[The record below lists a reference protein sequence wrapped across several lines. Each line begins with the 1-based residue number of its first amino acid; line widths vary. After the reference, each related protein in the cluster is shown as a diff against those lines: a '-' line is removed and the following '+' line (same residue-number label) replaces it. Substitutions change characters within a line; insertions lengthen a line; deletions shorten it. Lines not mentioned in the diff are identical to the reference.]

1 MLHTESLPTH
11 QGIYTPLSQAMTDS
25 ESDEEIEIHN
35 TNKHQRKRRQQE
47 QQHTQQQHT
56 LQQQQQLQLQLQQQQ
71 EQQQSS
77 RSRIPPNTLALKSPH
92 TRPTATR
99 IVGGSQ
105 LKQQQPKSNSNNTN
119 NTSNNS
125 YTTNMQNTFRSV
137 MLSDLGSGGGAG
149 GGSAGGVEFSN
160 FSNGGEY
167 DMNTADNVAIL
178 GSGLQD
184 ADGAGG
190 KRRPPMSPKRRCCFI
205 ASLLLCLFAV
215 IGFVWLI
222 PCGNP
227 DGTGAC
233 PAPVDRVKTHNWL
246 NNYTKIELRG
256 EINVVAGVR
265 AWENNLV
272 FLYRGDV
279 FFPEFRPTNLK
290 RNGIISLIG
299 NTGAVAWYD
308 ETVDEPVAIDC
319 TLLDVDGNGKPDCL
333 VIDEYGELGVINSA
347 SGQWH
352 WRFVEHSP
360 TKLDA
365 YDFPLILP
373 DIDDDGVLDIL
384 LISSISLEQRTKTY
398 IQQQELPGTDAAQEV
413 EARNVLRLL
422 SGRDGRPIGDG
433 FRVHDCQQLGKLQL
447 EASAAGKSSTASAAA
462 LSVNFSCLRN
472 NTEQQRSKSLAE
484 LYALIT
490 NKSIV
495 GQRLLPASKI
505 SQHRRHGQRAKDAEP
520 QRNVYSLS
528 GRELIIENR
537 GKCPDCN
544 VTVVLTESRH
554 NGHRMTLRNF
564 TNSGMY
570 GMVPAQWHFKNTK
583 PNMSGFLVKF
593 WKYHKMATNGRHS
606 KPAAQAKESQQ
617 QRNLNSVDKS
627 SNYTNSTSSSGGSS
641 SSSKNLNASK
651 DKEKSKDKSYQ
662 AKAAQQQQQQ
672 KKQQQQ
678 PQQQQRLKR
687 ETFLNEE
694 DVEEVQEEEEDPSLS
709 HQFPAD
715 HEEFDN
721 FEHLLPIQKREAYTM
736 PAKNQSKSNNKQS
749 SSPMKNYKM
758 QMITETVILVLF
770 IGADTR
776 IENTS
781 QSNIV
786 QFCRNVDR
794 NELPVCQPDLT
805 NQENSMLIADLDQD
819 GSQEL
824 VSYMSTFVVGEP
836 DPERDWKLV
845 SYVRLLRLQSELPA
859 FYEQP
864 DQRN

>member
-1 MLHTESLPTH
+1 MLHTEALPTH

-35 TNKHQRKRRQQE
+35 ASKHR
-47 QQHTQQQHT
+47 QQQHLQ
-56 LQQQQQLQLQLQQQQ
+56 LQQQQQLQIQKQQQQ
-71 EQQQSS
+71 LQRN

-99 IVGGSQ
+99 IV
-105 LKQQQPKSNSNNTN
+105 KQQQQQQPQLKFKSEHSSNINNS
-119 NTSNNS
+119 SS

-137 MLSDLGSGGGAG
+137 MLSDLGSTTAG
-149 GGSAGGVEFSN
+149 NVGVEFSN
-160 FSNGGEY
+160 FNGEY
-167 DMNTADNVAIL
+167 DVNADNVAIL
-178 GSGLQD
+178 GNHTED
-184 ADGAGG
+184 A
-190 KRRPPMSPKRRCCFI
+190 KRLPMSTKRRCCFI

-215 IGFVWLI
+215 VGFVWLI
-222 PCGNP
+222 PCGNA

-256 EINVVAGVR
+256 GVNVVAGLR

-272 FLYRGDV
+272 FLYRGDG
-279 FFPEFRPTNLK
+279 FFPEFRPNNHK

-299 NTGAVAWYD
+299 NSGAVAWYD

-319 TLLDVDGNGKPDCL
+319 TLLDVDNNGKPDCL

-352 WRFVEHSP
+352 WRFMEHSSR
-360 TKLDA
+360 KLDA

-373 DIDDDGVLDIL
+373 DLDGDNVLDIL
-384 LISSISLEQRTKTY
+384 LISSISLEQRTKTFV
-398 IQQQELPGTDAAQEV
+398 QQQQLPGSAGAVQL

-422 SGRDGRPIGDG
+422 SGRRGEPIGDG
-433 FRVHDCQQLGKLQL
+433 FRLHDCTQLSRLQL
-447 EASAAGKSSTASAAA
+447 ESSSAGTAISSVSY
-462 LSVNFSCLRN
+462 SCWRN
-472 NTEQQRSKSLAE
+472 NTELHRSKTLAE

-505 SQHRRHGQRAKDAEP
+505 AQHRHHGQRKDMDA

-528 GRELIIENR
+528 GRELIVENR

-544 VTVVLTESRH
+544 VTLVLTETRD
-554 NGHRMTLRNF
+554 GRRITLRNF
-564 TNSGMY
+564 TNNGMY

-583 PNMSGFLVKF
+583 SKMSGFVMKF
-593 WKYHKMATNGRHS
+593 WKWHG
-606 KPAAQAKESQQ
+606 AARPQPVPQSPSSSGNNK
-617 QRNLNSVDKS
+617 RVDKT
-627 SNYTNSTSSSGGSS
+627 SNYTNSSGI
-641 SSSKNLNASK
+641 SSSKHQNAVKEK
-651 DKEKSKDKSYQ
+651 DKPKDKDEDKSYS
-662 AKAAQQQQQQ
+662 KAAQ
-672 KKQQQQ
+672 KKQQ
-678 PQQQQRLKR
+678 QQQQRLKR
-687 ETFLNEE
+687 GSL
-694 DVEEVQEEEEDPSLS
+694 LS
-709 HQFPAD
+709 HEFPAER
-715 HEEFDN
+715 EEFDN
-721 FEHLLPIQKREAYTM
+721 FEHLLPIQKRETFNV
-736 PAKNQSKSNNKQS
+736 PAKNRSKANAEQAQ
-749 SSPMKNYKM
+749 MLKNYKM

-786 QFCRNVDR
+786 QFCRNDR
-794 NELPVCQPDLT
+794 NEMICQPDLI
-805 NQENSMLIADLDQD
+805 NQENSMLIADLDMD

-824 VSYMSTFVVGEP
+824 VSYMSTFVPADE
-836 DPERDWKLV
+836 DPENNWKLV

-859 FYEQP
+859 YY
-864 DQRN
+864 DQEKRN